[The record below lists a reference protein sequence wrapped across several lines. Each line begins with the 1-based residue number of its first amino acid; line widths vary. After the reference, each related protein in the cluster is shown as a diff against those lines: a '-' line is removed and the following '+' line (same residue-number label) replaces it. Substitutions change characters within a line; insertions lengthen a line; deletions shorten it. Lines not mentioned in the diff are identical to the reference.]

1 LDPTQRLLQSTR
13 PNTLRITVAGRI
25 EKLSKEQI
33 DRFPTTKYQEK
44 KGKVAQ
50 EVCPICL
57 DSYQAND
64 DLRILSCF
72 DKFHT
77 KCIDHWLRQN
87 NNCPCCKYDLLKH
100 LNENRDN

>member
-1 LDPTQRLLQSTR
+1 MLHSTR
-13 PNTLRITVAGRI
+13 PNTLRISVPDRI

-87 NNCPCCKYDLLKH
+87 TNCPCCKYDLLKH